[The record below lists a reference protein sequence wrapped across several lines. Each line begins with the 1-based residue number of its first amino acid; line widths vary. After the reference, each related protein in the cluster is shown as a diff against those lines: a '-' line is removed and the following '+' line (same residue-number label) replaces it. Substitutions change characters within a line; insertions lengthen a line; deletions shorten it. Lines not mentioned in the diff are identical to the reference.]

1 MSISSN
7 HLETAYYILE
17 WLIRIAAVA
26 IVPLRRPPA
35 AARGWLLLIFF
46 LPVPGVLLF
55 LAIGSPRFPKW
66 RTERF
71 RTLRPFFDDLANRL
85 RATAPADCGAA
96 DPIADLARTLGYMP
110 ATGGNQVELIDDYD
124 GVIDRLVED
133 IDAARHHVRLLV
145 YIFADDEVGR
155 KVAAALARAVQRGV
169 ACRVMLDPV
178 GSHHWTKQSMKMLR
192 SAGVEVVEA
201 LPFRLTRRRTR
212 RDMRNH
218 RKLFT
223 IDGTIGYAG
232 SQNIVS
238 KNFRK
243 GVVNRELVVRVVGPV
258 VAEMVAVIR
267 ADWFLETEKMSES
280 KIDIPQAAGDAQAQL
295 LPSGSDYPLEG
306 FETLLVWQAH
316 QACEHVIMATPYFI
330 PDEDV
335 LGAMRTAVAR
345 GVAVHLVLSE
355 VVDQRLVNLA
365 QRSYYDDLLKAGVR
379 IHLFRDFLLHAKNVS
394 IDGRLAIIGSSNV
407 DLRSFQLNEEASLL
421 LYDEASVAAL
431 ETIQRGYLDKSDE
444 VELDAWRKRPMW
456 QKLLENLA
464 RLVGSLF

>member
-1 MSISSN
+1 MSISSSSA
-7 HLETAYYILE
+7 ETAYYILE
-17 WLIRIAAVA
+17 WLIRIAAIAV
-26 IVPLRRPPA
+26 VPLRRPPA

-46 LPVPGVLLF
+46 LPVPGLLLF
-55 LAIGSPRFPKW
+55 FAIGSPRFPKW
-66 RTERF
+66 RTQRF
-71 RTLRPFFDDLANRL
+71 RELRPFFDALGDRL
-85 RATAPADCGAA
+85 RAAAPADCGQAE
-96 DPIADLARTLGYMP
+96 PIAALARTLGYLP
-110 ATGGNQVELIDDYD
+110 ATGGNRIELIDDYD
-124 GVIDRLVED
+124 GVIARLVED

-145 YIFADDEVGR
+145 YIFADDDVGR
-155 KVAAALARAVQRGV
+155 KVAAALARAVKRSV

-178 GSHHWTKQSMKMLR
+178 GSHKWTKGTMTLLR
-192 SAGVEVVEA
+192 AAGVEVVEA
-201 LPFRLTRRRTR
+201 LPFRLTKRRTR

-223 IDGTIGYAG
+223 IDGRIGYAG

-238 KNFRK
+238 KNFRP

-258 VAEMVAVIR
+258 VAEIEAVIR
-267 ADWFLETEKMSES
+267 ADWCLETNTIPES
-280 KIDIPQAAGDAQAQL
+280 AIEIPPAAGDTQAQM

-316 QACEHVIMATPYFI
+316 QAREHIIMATPYFI

-421 LYDEASVAAL
+421 LYDAPAVASLEA
-431 ETIQRGYLDKSDE
+431 IQRAYLDKSDE
-444 VELDAWRKRPMW
+444 IALDTWRQRPMV